1 MSALVYPAKTVDPVH
16 RAESR
21 AIGPR
26 DVRGPRVIDV
36 DDFSTQTGRH
46 LTVGVTHL
54 DQLHLRSGRI
64 FLRRSSFYA
73 EYVFSTKECSLAK
86 AILDEYRISQ
96 IL

>member
-26 DVRGPRVIDV
+26 DVRGSRVINF
-36 DDFSTQTGRH
+36 DDFTAQTGRH

-54 DQLHLRSGRI
+54 DQLHLSSGRV
-64 FLRRSSFYA
+64 FLPQALEDFRANGYGNIGAASFSFG
-73 EYVFSTKECSLAK
+73 E
-86 AILDEYRISQ
+86 RIYGS
-96 IL
+96 I